1 MRTKFSPDESS
12 WPGVRA
18 SLRPPQPLIGR
29 YVHGGPGTRRPWTL
43 AEWADGLGCTRI
55 TVSEHHGSPDGYL
68 PSPVQMLAAM
78 AARTEQ
84 VRFLVAAST

>member
-1 MRTKFSPDESS
+1 MAD
-12 WPGVRA
+12 
-18 SLRPPQPLIGR
+18 R
-29 YVHGGPGTRRPWTL
+29 YAAAL
-43 AEWADGLGCTRI
+43 DMAEWADGLGCTRI